1 MITFWPPPPPELP
14 VGIGIITSSSSS
26 SSFICLIEVTAIKST
41 ENGEGGKGEEN
52 HQASKGGH
60 FDCRS
65 KYELCVS
72 GKLKKLH

>member
-1 MITFWPPPPPELP
+1 MIPFWPPPPPELP
-14 VGIGIITSSSSS
+14 VGIGIITSSS

-60 FDCRS
+60 LDCQYHS

-72 GKLKKLH
+72 GKFKKLH